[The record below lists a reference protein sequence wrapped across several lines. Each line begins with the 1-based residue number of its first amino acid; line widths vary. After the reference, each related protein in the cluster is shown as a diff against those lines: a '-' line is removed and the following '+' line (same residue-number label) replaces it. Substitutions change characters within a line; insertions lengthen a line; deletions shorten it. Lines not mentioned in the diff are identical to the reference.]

1 MAVNEQ
7 PRNIAA
13 RVQRLIKCF
22 GSQSGIILEFKG
34 IIAFSKWNNVQVVYL
49 VGAYLV
55 GFLSQM
61 WKSKR

>member
-7 PRNIAA
+7 PRNIAV

-22 GSQSGIILEFKG
+22 GSQSGITLEFKG

-61 WKSKR
+61 

>member
-7 PRNIAA
+7 PRNIAV

-49 VGAYLV
+49 VGHI
-55 GFLSQM
+55 
-61 WKSKR
+61 